1 MIMDKYIVRLIFSVK
16 SNTLELDQIDEQWRL
31 VNASCADEALETATE
46 IGWLESE
53 TIQRNDGHQITWT
66 FLSVTEVINLSAL
79 SDGAMIFTHTP
90 EVLITEV
97 YSTQINSRML
107 RHDAVIA

>member
-1 MIMDKYIVRLIFSVK
+1 MDKYIVRLIFSVK

-31 VNASCADEALETATE
+31 VNASCAEEALETAMK
-46 IGWLESE
+46 IGRLESE
-53 TIQRNDGHQITWT
+53 TIERNDGHQITWN
-66 FLSVTEVINLSAL
+66 FLSVSGVINLSAL

-90 EVLITEV
+90 EVLTTEV

>member
-31 VNASCADEALETATE
+31 VNASCADEALETAMK
-46 IGWLESE
+46 IGRLESE
-53 TIQRNDGHQITWT
+53 TIQRNDGHQITWN
-66 FLSVTEVINLSAL
+66 FLSVSGVINLSAL

-90 EVLITEV
+90 EVLSMEV

>member
-1 MIMDKYIVRLIFSVK
+1 MDKYIVRLIFSVK

-31 VNASCADEALETATE
+31 VNASCVEEALETAMK
-46 IGWLESE
+46 IGRLESE
-53 TIQRNDGHQITWT
+53 TIERNDGHQITWN
-66 FLSVTEVINLSAL
+66 FLSVSGVINLSAL

-90 EVLITEV
+90 EVLTTEV